1 MHWTLRPT
9 SRFVHVILASM
20 TVMPSMST
28 VWSLSYSSSKGLSFD
43 LYFCKFLWRQRQ
55 SLQRFFLKS
64 YQMKK
69 TVLNFDH
76 AWFHVGLPHTS
87 NRPLHDLHGLC
98 FWPLCAAYWKF
109 LWLFQSQPLTFQS
122 GLLQHVRPRLW
133 PELVVSTT
141 HLPMLLLPVLCFA
154 FFSLRSSNF
163 PCPLLTKA
171 PPCSWSGSRSISLNG
186 IRRVRLREGSTKIPP
201 STSLKGPLIECRRGI
216 RGDIKENC
224 RGKILGS
231 SRTSWEL
238 SSEEL
243 TSRGIGRA
251 RALDEEAAI

>member
-1 MHWTLRPT
+1 
-9 SRFVHVILASM
+9 
-20 TVMPSMST
+20 
-28 VWSLSYSSSKGLSFD
+28 
-43 LYFCKFLWRQRQ
+43 
-55 SLQRFFLKS
+55 
-64 YQMKK
+64 
-69 TVLNFDH
+69 
-76 AWFHVGLPHTS
+76 
-87 NRPLHDLHGLC
+87 
-98 FWPLCAAYWKF
+98 
-109 LWLFQSQPLTFQS
+109 
-122 GLLQHVRPRLW
+122 
-133 PELVVSTT
+133 
-141 HLPMLLLPVLCFA
+141 MLLLPVLCFA

-251 RALDEEAAI
+251 RALDKEAAI